1 MINKNNVRVVI
12 FKKNRQVIIKKVKPK
27 NNSFDYDSKS
37 YIIDSE
43 NYYIHKKLATYSF
56 LEGTPIPLSIKD
68 IKIQHGQELVEYD
81 DILMSSDELNIFKR
95 SKTAREILDTIDK
108 GLPENIFG
116 IISIAITLIGFA
128 GLYFV
133 LSEQINAI
141 MQSIIELRNAL
152 GIQ

>member
-1 MINKNNVRVVI
+1 MLNKNNVRVVI

-81 DILMSSDELNIFKR
+81 DILMSSD
-95 SKTAREILDTIDK
+95 LDTIDK

-116 IISIAITLIGFA
+116 IISIAITIIGF
-128 GLYFV
+128 GVLYFV

-141 MQSIIELRNAL
+141 MQSIIEFRNAL
-152 GIQ
+152 GLE